1 MDNALK
7 KQRCY
12 IALIAS
18 VAVIAELQFL
28 LSDWIFTLAGICWGL
43 AFYIS
48 SGWGLRGF
56 RHAREWVKL
65 GGGFGAV
72 LGAHL
77 LSGLLFG
84 LVLYIL
90 FTYGKYDRFELI
102 SAIQEM
108 AALVGWSIV
117 YSFLVVPVSVMAT
130 LAVWLVYRRTLV
142 ASHI

>member
-18 VAVIAELQFL
+18 VVVIAELQFL

-56 RHAREWVKL
+56 RHVSKWIKL
-65 GGGFGAV
+65 RGGVTGV

-84 LVLYIL
+84 LVLYVL
-90 FTYGKYDRFELI
+90 FTYGKYHKFELF
-102 SAIQEM
+102 SAIRGIAEL
-108 AALVGWSIV
+108 AGFSIV
-117 YSFLVVPVSVMAT
+117 YSFLALPVSVMAM